1 MDINVVVLVGRLTRE
16 ADMRSK
22 DDKAIAKFS
31 LAVNRMKKDEA
42 DFINCTAFGKT
53 AEIVE
58 KYTHKGSRVA
68 VRGKIQTGSY
78 TNKEGQKVYTT
89 DVIVDDL
96 QLLDPKSDEPPV
108 VKDDDFAT
116 IGTQETTLP
125 F

>member
-22 DDKAIAKFS
+22 DDKSIAKFS

-58 KYTHKGSRVA
+58 KYTRKGSRVA

-96 QLLDPKSDEPPV
+96 QLLDPKSDEPV

-116 IGTQETTLP
+116 IGTQETMLP